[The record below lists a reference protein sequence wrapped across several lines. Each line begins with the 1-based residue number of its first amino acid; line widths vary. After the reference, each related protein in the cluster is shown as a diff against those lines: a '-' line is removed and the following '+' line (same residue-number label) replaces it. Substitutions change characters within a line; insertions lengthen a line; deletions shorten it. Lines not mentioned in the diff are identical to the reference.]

1 MYKFS
6 IILLSILFLFAACDR
21 IKVDHPIKGD
31 KQQSSLTQSPE
42 DENVEDLP
50 TIMTPEVLWKL
61 ARLSGIE
68 VSPDGKKVLF
78 GLTKYKVKENKGNR
92 NLYVM
97 PVEGG
102 QPIQI
107 TSMPGTEFNA
117 VWNPDGKHINFLSAK
132 SGSVQMYQVDADGS
146 NLKQITNIEGG
157 VGGFK
162 WSPDGKRILFTKDV
176 KVLKTTYDRYPDMD
190 KANVRIIDDL
200 MYRHWDHWT
209 DENFSHIF
217 IAEVENGKIGE
228 IKDIMPGEKWDTP
241 IGPWGGMEQIT
252 WSPDGNKIAYACKKL
267 YGKDFAVST
276 NSEIYIYDWN
286 SGETSN
292 MTARGFEG
300 YDFDPVFSPD
310 GTKIVWRS
318 MATPGFESDK
328 ARIMMIDFAKGDTLE
343 LTEGFDQSSNNYQWS
358 EDGKTLYF
366 ISGIHATYQLYKMD
380 VDSRKI
386 TQITHGDHNYTEYQ
400 LAGDK
405 LIACR
410 NTMVVPTDIYSVS
423 MDGEQQQIS
432 FVNKAILEHLHPA
445 NFEKRWIET
454 TDGKQMLTWVIYP
467 PDFDS
472 TKKYPTLLYCQGG
485 PQSAVSQFF
494 SYRWNFQVMASN
506 GYIVVAP
513 NRRGLPTF
521 GQEWNDQISGDY
533 GGQNIKDYLSAIDAL
548 AKEPYV
554 DEDNLGAVGASYGGY
569 SVYYLAGHHEGR
581 FKAFIAHC
589 GIYNF
594 ESMYASTEEIFFVNH
609 DMGGPYWEKPVPKS
623 YEFSPHKFV
632 GNWDT
637 PILVI
642 TGEKD
647 FRIPYTQSMEAFN
660 AAQLRGIPSRFLFF
674 PEESHFVS
682 HPQNSIVWQREFKRF
697 LDENL
702 KHQ

>member
-1 MYKFS
+1 MNK
-6 IILLSILFLFAACDR
+6 IAILLSFLAILFVACDP
-21 IKVDHPIKGD
+21 INVNAPSDSTNEKV
-31 KQQSSLTQSPE
+31 QSQNTESTVNVDSLP
-42 DENVEDLP
+42 N
-50 TIMTPEVLWKL
+50 IMTPEVLWKL
-61 ARLSGIE
+61 ARVSGIE
-68 VSPDGKKVLF
+68 LSPDGKFVVF
-78 GLTKYKVKENKGNR
+78 GISRYSVENNSGNR
-92 NLYVM
+92 DLYVM
-97 PVEGG
+97 PTIGG
-102 QPIQI
+102 DPVQI
-107 TSMPGTEFNA
+107 TNFKGSEFNA
-117 VWNPDGKHINFLSAK
+117 VWNPNGKKINFLSAK
-132 SGSVQMYQVDADGS
+132 SGSVQMWEVNPDGS
-146 NLKQITNIEGG
+146 GAKQITHIDGG

-162 WSPDGKRILFTKDV
+162 WSPDGSRILFTKDV
-176 KVLKTTYDRYPDMD
+176 KVLQTTQDRYPDMQ
-190 KANVRIIDDL
+190 KANVKIIDDL

-217 IAEVENGKIGE
+217 IADVKDGKIGE
-228 IKDIMPGEKWDTP
+228 ITDIMPGEKWDTP
-241 IGPWGGMEQIT
+241 IGPWGGMEQIN
-252 WSPDGNKIAYACKKL
+252 WAPDGSKIAYACKKL

-276 NSEIYIYDWN
+276 NSEIYIYDLAT
-286 SGETSN
+286 GKTAN
-292 MTARGFEG
+292 MTENGFDG
-300 YDFDPVFSPD
+300 YDFDPVYSPD
-310 GTKIVWRS
+310 GSKLVWRS

-328 ARIMMIDFAKGDTLE
+328 ARIMMIDFTNGNIVE
-343 LTEGFDQSSNNYQWS
+343 LTEGFDQSSTNYQWS
-358 EDGKTLYF
+358 KDGAMLFF

-380 VDSRKI
+380 VASREI

-400 LAGDK
+400 LDGDK

-410 NTMVVPTDIYSVS
+410 NTMVVPTDIYSVDFS
-423 MDGEQQQIS
+423 GEQTQIS
-432 FVNKAILEHLHPA
+432 FINKAILDHLHPA

-494 SYRWNFQVMASN
+494 SYRWNFQIMASN

-533 GGQNIKDYLSAIDAL
+533 GGQNMKDYLSAIDAL

-554 DEDNLGAVGASYGGY
+554 DENNLGAVGASYGGF
-569 SVYYLAGHHEGR
+569 SVYYLAGHHQGR

-594 ESMYASTEEIFFVNH
+594 ESMYASTEETFFVNH
-609 DMGGPYWEKPVPKS
+609 DMGGAYWEKPTPKS
-623 YEFSPHKFV
+623 YDFSPHKFV

-642 TGEKD
+642 TGGND

-660 AAQLRGIPSRFLFF
+660 AAKLRGIPARFLFF

-702 KHQ
+702 KH

>member
-1 MYKFS
+1 MRK
-6 IILLSILFLFAACDR
+6 LTLLFATLLFVFTACDD
-21 IKVDHPIKGD
+21 IQVKHPVSDEAAAKAPAA
-31 KQQSSLTQSPE
+31 STE
-42 DENVEDLP
+42 DIDVSELP
-50 TIMTPEVLWKL
+50 NIMTPEVLWKL
-61 ARLSGIE
+61 GRLSGIE
-68 VSPDGKKVLF
+68 VSPDGKWVLY
-78 GLTKYKVKENKGNR
+78 GLSRYSVKDNKGNR
-92 NLYVM
+92 DLYVM
-97 PVEGG
+97 STEGG
-102 QPIQI
+102 DPVQV
-107 TSMPGTEFNA
+107 TKCPGSEFNA
-117 VWNPDGKHINFLSAK
+117 VWTPDGSKINFLSGK
-132 SGSVQMYQVDADGS
+132 NGSVQMYEVNPDGS
-146 NLKQITNIEGG
+146 DMKQITHIEGG
-157 VGGFK
+157 IGGFK
-162 WSPDGKRILFTKDV
+162 WSPDGKRILFTKEV
-176 KVLKTTYDRYPDMD
+176 KVLQTTHDRYPDMD
-190 KANVRIIDDL
+190 KANVKIIDDL

-217 IAEVENGKIGE
+217 IAEVKDGKIGT
-228 IKDIMPGEKWDTP
+228 ITDIMPGEKWDTP
-241 IGPWGGMEQIT
+241 IGPWGGMEQIN
-252 WSPDGNKIAYACKKL
+252 WSPDGSKIAYACKKL
-267 YGKDFAVST
+267 YGKDFALST
-276 NSEIYIYDWN
+276 NSEIYIYDWD
-286 SGETSN
+286 SKETTN
-292 MTARGFEG
+292 MTAEGFDG

-310 GTKIVWRS
+310 GSKIVWRS
-318 MATPGFESDK
+318 MATPGFEADK
-328 ARIMMIDFAKGDTLE
+328 SRIMMKDFATGEIVE
-343 LTEGFDQSSNNYQWS
+343 LTEGFDQSSNNYQWGA
-358 EDGKTLYF
+358 DGKTLYF

-380 VDSRKI
+380 VASRKI
-386 TQITHGDHNYTEYQ
+386 TQITRGDHNYTEYQ

-410 NTMVVPTDIYSVS
+410 NNMIVPTDIYSVS
-423 MDGEQQQIS
+423 EDGEQTQIS
-432 FVNKAILEHLHPA
+432 FVNKAILDHLHPA

-594 ESMYASTEEIFFVNH
+594 ESMYASTEEMFFVNH
-609 DMGGPYWEKPVPKS
+609 DMGGPYWEKPRPKS
-623 YEFSPHKFV
+623 YDFSPHKFV

-697 LDENL
+697 LDEYL
-702 KHQ
+702 KK